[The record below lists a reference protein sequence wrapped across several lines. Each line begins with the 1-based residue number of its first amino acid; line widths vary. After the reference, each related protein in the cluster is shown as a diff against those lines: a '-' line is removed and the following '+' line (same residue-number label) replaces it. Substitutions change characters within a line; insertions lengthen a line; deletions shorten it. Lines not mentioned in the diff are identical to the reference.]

1 LLKSIHNAS
10 IRDQYFRA
18 VDSFWQGYVS
28 QAKWTPDKAERTE
41 QDAIKQLGCLML
53 ARIDGKSPVEYIV
66 KPEAKKLVQG
76 IAKAL
81 LVKEYRKLA
90 DVVGLVDARL
100 SGVTARK

>member
-1 LLKSIHNAS
+1 
-10 IRDQYFRA
+10 
-18 VDSFWQGYVS
+18 
-28 QAKWTPDKAERTE
+28 
-41 QDAIKQLGCLML
+41 LML
-53 ARIDGKSPVEYIV
+53 ARINGKSPVEYIV